1 MTSAGR
7 RYLLA
12 ILQIMPA
19 REVALRC
26 HVSEMSVSRWRAGV
40 LVPSPCARR
49 LLELHC
55 GIPAALWTQAVQRPA
70 MRTER
75 H

>member
-1 MTSAGR
+1 MNAGR
-7 RYLLA
+7 SHLLA

-19 REVALRC
+19 REVALRV

-40 LVPSPCARR
+40 LVPSPRARE

-55 GIPAALWTQAVQRPA
+55 GIAAELWTINVQRPYTKT
-70 MRTER
+70 RR
-75 H
+75 V